1 MIVEKLLLHVLI
13 VLAPVLLYSFFFE
26 SRKIGKSPY
35 FLGILYGISASLC
48 MYFAYYDIGLYWDL
62 RYVPLV
68 LAIFYG
74 GPVSGTI
81 TLVLLLITRTLMD
94 TDTIVFAYIS
104 AAAACSV
111 PFLLRNYFLN
121 ANPRKRIYISII
133 AGFWP
138 AFIQLLILLAYM
150 YFRGSDTADQLDHS
164 LFVYISIFGC
174 MQIGGVVLAAILN
187 EAIIERNLMKDEI
200 RRSEKQHTLGE
211 LAASIA
217 HEVRNPLTVVKG
229 FLQLMEGEDERHKNY
244 YPLILSEL
252 ARAEHIISDYLNFA
266 KPEFKKLE
274 TFSIA
279 ELVVDLSVL
288 LNPYALKEGITL
300 FHSIESDAEMTTDR
314 NQLKQ
319 ALINILKNA
328 IEATPK
334 GGRVSIK
341 LFPEEDQ
348 AKIIVRDTGLGMSK
362 EQLSNIGSLFFSTK
376 EQGTGLGT
384 MVSIRIIESMGGKV
398 EYASKLNK
406 GTKVSVT
413 LPLNKMADE
422 EKV

>member
-1 MIVEKLLLHVLI
+1 M
-13 VLAPVLLYSFFFE
+13 FE

-35 FLGILYGISASLC
+35 FMGILYGVSASLC
-48 MYFAYYDIGLYWDL
+48 IYFAYNDLGLYWDL

-68 LAIFYG
+68 LSIFYG
-74 GPVSGTI
+74 GPISGII
-81 TLVLLLITRTLMD
+81 TLVMLLITRTLID
-94 TDTIVFAYIS
+94 SNTLTYAYAS
-104 AAAACSV
+104 AAAAFIV
-111 PFLLRNYFLN
+111 PFAIRSYFWK
-121 ANPRKRIYISII
+121 APPKKRICLSVLT
-133 AGFWP
+133 GFWP
-138 AFIQLLILLAYM
+138 AFVQFCVLMSYMFFHEFSTIKDLNPDLIVFL
-150 YFRGSDTADQLDHS
+150 S
-164 LFVYISIFGC
+164 LFGC
-174 MQIGGVVLAAILN
+174 MQILGVVLAAVVN
-187 EAIIERNLMKDEI
+187 ESVIERNLMKDEI

-252 ARAEHIISDYLNFA
+252 ARAENIISDYLNFA

-274 TFSIA
+274 SFSIG
-279 ELVVDLSVL
+279 ELVMDLSML

-300 FHSIESDAEMTTDR
+300 THSIESDDEMTTDR

-328 IEATPK
+328 IEATTK

-341 LFPEEDQ
+341 LFIEEEQ
-348 AKIIVRDTGLGMSK
+348 AKIIVRDTGKGMSK

-398 EYASKLNK
+398 EYASKIGK
-406 GTKVSVT
+406 GTKVSVV
-413 LPLNKMADE
+413 LPLNKLAVE
-422 EKV
+422 EQV

>member
-1 MIVEKLLLHVLI
+1 MIVEKLLFHVLI
-13 VLAPVLLYSFFFE
+13 VLAPVLSYSFFFE
-26 SRKIGKSPY
+26 KWKIGRSPY
-35 FLGILYGISASLC
+35 FLGILYGASASLC
-48 MYFAYYDIGLYWDL
+48 MYFAYFDSGLYWDL

-74 GPVSGTI
+74 GPISGII
-81 TLVLLLITRTLMD
+81 TLFALLATRTAMGGDALLY
-94 TDTIVFAYIS
+94 AYIS
-104 AAAACSV
+104 AAIACII
-111 PFLLRNYFLN
+111 PFFLYNYFWKSP
-121 ANPRKRIYISII
+121 PRKRIYLSIV

-138 AFIQLLILLAYM
+138 ALVQLIVLLTYLFVSETVTILEEKMYLYIAIFGFIQI
-150 YFRGSDTADQLDHS
+150 
-164 LFVYISIFGC
+164 V
-174 MQIGGVVLAAILN
+174 GVVFAAILN
-187 EAIIERNLMKDEI
+187 ESIIERNLMKDEI

-229 FLQLMEGEDERHKNY
+229 FLQLMEGEDERHRHY

-252 ARAEHIISDYLNFA
+252 GRAENIINDYLNFA
-266 KPEFKKLE
+266 KPEFKKIE
-274 TFSIA
+274 TFSMA
-279 ELVVDLSVL
+279 ELVIDLSIL

-300 FHSIESDAEMTTDR
+300 THIIESDAEIVTDR

-328 IEATPK
+328 VEATPK
-334 GGRVSIK
+334 EGRVSIR
-341 LFPEEDQ
+341 LISDNEQ
-348 AKIIVRDTGLGMSK
+348 IKIIVRDTGIGMTK
-362 EQLSNIGSLFFSTK
+362 EQLSRIGSLFFSTK

-398 EYASKLNK
+398 EYTSKIGK

-413 LPLNKMADE
+413 LPVKKSVE
-422 EKV
+422 EETV

>member
-1 MIVEKLLLHVLI
+1 MIVEKLLLHVMI
-13 VLAPVLLYSFFFE
+13 VLAPVLCYSFLFE

-35 FLGILYGISASLC
+35 FVGILYGASASLC
-48 MYFAYYDIGLYWDL
+48 MHFAYYDFGLYWDL

-68 LAIFYG
+68 LSIFYG
-74 GPVSGTI
+74 GPLSGII
-81 TLVLLLITRTLMD
+81 TLVILLITRTFMD
-94 TDTIVFAYIS
+94 PDALLYAYIS
-104 AAAACSV
+104 AATACIV
-111 PFLLRNYFLN
+111 PFILRKKFWNSP
-121 ANPRKRIYISII
+121 PRKRVYLSIL

-138 AFIQLLILLAYM
+138 ACVQLCILIAYM
-150 YFRGSDTADQLDHS
+150 FFHGVDSVDELSHN
-164 LFVYISIFGC
+164 LLVYIGIFGC
-174 MQIGGVVLAAILN
+174 MQIIGVVLAAILN

-229 FLQLMEGEDERHKNY
+229 FLQLMEGEDERHKHY

-252 ARAEHIISDYLNFA
+252 ARAENIISDYLNFA
-266 KPEFKKLE
+266 KPEFKRLDK
-274 TFSIA
+274 FSIA
-279 ELVVDLSVL
+279 ELVVDVSIL

-300 FHSIESDAEMTTDR
+300 THSIESDADMTTDR

-328 IEATPK
+328 VEATPK

-341 LFPEEDQ
+341 LFSEEEQ
-348 AKIIVRDTGLGMSK
+348 AKIIVRDTGKGMSK
-362 EQLSNIGSLFFSTK
+362 EQLGNIGSLFFSTK

-398 EYASKLNK
+398 EYASKIGR

-413 LPLNKMADE
+413 LPLNKWVE
-422 EKV
+422 EEQV